1 MSKYKN
7 YNHVGT
13 IQVTG
18 VEDLTQS
25 NRKETRL
32 VILTVKVLSVKGEE

>member
-1 MSKYKN
+1 MSKYKK

-13 IQVTG
+13 RQVTG